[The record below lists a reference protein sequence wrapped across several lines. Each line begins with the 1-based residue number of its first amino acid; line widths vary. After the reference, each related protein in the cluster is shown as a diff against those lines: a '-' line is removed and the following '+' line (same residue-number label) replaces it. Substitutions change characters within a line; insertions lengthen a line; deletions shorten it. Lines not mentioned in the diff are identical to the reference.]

1 MIKSVKKRE
10 ECSIVPQGISY
21 SETDLAFYIYFRRG
35 DVITSRRIGKPDID
49 WPLSEIKCQTK

>member
-1 MIKSVKKRE
+1 MIRELEKRD
-10 ECSIVPQGISY
+10 ECSIIPQGLSY

-49 WPLSEIKCQTK
+49 WPLEKTNG